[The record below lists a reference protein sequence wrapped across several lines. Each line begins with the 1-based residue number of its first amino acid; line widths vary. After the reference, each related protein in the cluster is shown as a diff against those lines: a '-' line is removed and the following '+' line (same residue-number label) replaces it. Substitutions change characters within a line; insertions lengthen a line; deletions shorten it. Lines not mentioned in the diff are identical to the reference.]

1 MYPQT
6 LLGVLNP
13 QAAMPVN
20 WDTGEI
26 LQAEKHKAHSRSR
39 QGASPIRGYC
49 VFLLQV
55 NLEKD

>member
-26 LQAEKHKAHSRSR
+26 LQAEKHKATAG
-39 QGASPIRGYC
+39 QGKEPALFVDTVC
-49 VFLLQV
+49 FCC
-55 NLEKD
+55 K